1 MLLERLR
8 EEVLE
13 ANLSLVEKGLV
24 VETFGNASGIDRDAG
39 MIVIKPSGVPYNRM
53 KPSDLVVADLNG
65 SVIEGTMRP
74 SSDLPTHAVLY
85 QKFPLI
91 GGVAHTH
98 SRYATAWAQARRD
111 IPCYGTTHADYF
123 YGAIPVTDNMTD
135 AEIDG
140 EYEWNTGLVIARRF
154 VEIDPLSMRGV
165 LVAGHAP
172 FCWGRSATDAA
183 HYAFHLEEVAR
194 LAFLTVT
201 IEKTSESISDALRD
215 KHFLRKH
222 GPNRY
227 YGQK

>member
-1 MLLERLR
+1 M
-8 EEVLE
+8 LE

-183 HYAFHLEEVAR
+183 HNAFYLEEVAR

>member
-1 MLLERLR
+1 M
-8 EEVLE
+8 LE

-123 YGAIPVTDNMTD
+123 YGPIPVTDNMTD

>member
-183 HYAFHLEEVAR
+183 HNAFYLEEVAR